1 MILEEN
7 SIIIYTPED
16 GSAKIDVRLIDE
28 TVWLN
33 QEQLV
38 KLYDSSKSNI
48 SEHIKNIF
56 SDGELE
62 ENLVVRFF
70 RTTENLYHEKIKK
83 FVI

>member
-1 MILEEN
+1 MEEN

-16 GSAKIDVRLIDE
+16 GSAEIDVRLIDE

-38 KLYDSSKSNI
+38 KLYDSSKSNV